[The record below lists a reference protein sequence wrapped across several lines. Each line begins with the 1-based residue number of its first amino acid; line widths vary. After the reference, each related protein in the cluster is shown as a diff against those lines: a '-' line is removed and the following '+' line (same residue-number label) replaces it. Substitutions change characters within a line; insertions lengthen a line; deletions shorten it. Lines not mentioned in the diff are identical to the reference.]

1 MRCALV
7 LEFRRMLFR
16 SGRRAFTIRR
26 SATAA
31 QTRMASFAIGSRLAS
46 IDGGVLNALLSGL
59 TGSSISLKALDYRA
73 LAGADVDLF
82 AWLDALR
89 TQAHVSAGSYDELLG
104 TSVAV
109 GDALAAAA
117 SVTDRKST

>member
-1 MRCALV
+1 
-7 LEFRRMLFR
+7 
-16 SGRRAFTIRR
+16 
-26 SATAA
+26 
-31 QTRMASFAIGSRLAS
+31 MASFAIGSRLAS

-117 SVTDRKST
+117 SVTPDSAAAEAQIGRAHV